1 MVINLKYYVI
11 TIVAIFLAIG
21 IGIFIGI
28 MLDGQDLI
36 VEQQKEIVA
45 QLESK
50 FDEFKIKQDSLQEKI
65 DLLTLEKN
73 KSEKFIN
80 TIYPELVKDK
90 LKDLNVIVLETS
102 EHYDYSGIND
112 AFKKAGVRSVTNIIM
127 KESNDEELSALAEE
141 FNLSGDSKEDLQIKI
156 INKFCNVLISGN
168 DIEFIK
174 KLKEKKII
182 DYTDELVGPADYIV
196 IAGGSIDEQK
206 SILHKIDIPMITYL
220 KSKNIPVVA
229 VEKLEVAYSN
239 IDEYKKLRI
248 STVDNVDTI
257 MGKISMLMVVSGQEG
272 HFGEKETA
280 ESLVP
285 EGFIKAD

>member
-36 VEQQKEIVA
+36 VAQQKEIVS

-65 DLLTLEKN
+65 DVLNLEKDKN
-73 KSEKFIN
+73 EKFLN
-80 TIYPELVKDK
+80 SIYPEFVEDQ

-112 AFKKAGVRSVTNIIM
+112 AFKKAGVSGVTNMIM
-127 KESNDEELSALAEE
+127 KEGNREEIVAIAQE
-141 FNLSGDSKEDLQIKI
+141 FGIPETSEDLEEQIVK
-156 INKFCNVLISGN
+156 KFCDVLVSGN
-168 DIEFIK
+168 DKAFIE

-182 DYTDELVGPADYIV
+182 DYTDDFFVPADYIV
-196 IAGGSIDEQK
+196 IAGGSIDKNQGMLNK
-206 SILHKIDIPMITYL
+206 FDKTIINYI
-220 KSKNIPVVA
+220 KSKNVPIMA

-239 IDEYKKLRI
+239 ISEYKKLRI
-248 STVDNVDTI
+248 STVDNVDTVI
-257 MGKISMLMVVSGQEG
+257 GKISMLMVVSGQEG

-280 ESLVP
+280 DNLVP
-285 EGFIKAD
+285 EGFITVD